1 VKYFALPNLNWLDVT
16 EVDPPSMPKMD
27 EYPETKT
34 EFREWC
40 NSKSTKHCFYS
51 AVEAIDPTHRVTV
64 DNPAFK
70 MHGLV
75 VDYDAVAPQGS
86 IDLIPENGAAGML
99 PRWVTRTYSN
109 HRRVIWEFEKPIL
122 VDNEEITDRFM
133 ALLAKELKVKNI
145 LPNADQA
152 SFKRA
157 QYFELGTDWQEIKG
171 WNAIPASTLE
181 YLFVKAATAKQLKHD
196 GTIIPLEKVAEEV
209 EARYPGRWPGE
220 FVEGARGPL
229 FWIED
234 GVDRVGCQV
243 GEFGMLCYSERA
255 GKSFLHW
262 GEIFGPDFVRQ
273 YEAERIGSAAEG
285 IWFDG
290 QKYWRKNESD
300 LWRARNKDDT
310 IMWLKGQGISGSAM
324 QKGMASDAEK
334 VLLTAQDLREVKGAA
349 PIVHDNREVVV
360 INGERY
366 LNISAIRIMQ
376 PADHGTPTDFP
387 WLYEFFN
394 KIWADPVETQR
405 DHFLAW
411 FQHFYTTA
419 LAGRPQQGQA
429 LIIAGPPSSG
439 KTFLNHQILGRVM
452 GGFSNAT
459 NYLMGS
465 TSFNKQDS
473 EVALWAID
481 DTRGASSWENKAA
494 FSSAIKQHVANPQ
507 VRCEG
512 KNQNAFTIPW
522 RGRIVITCNQDEESL
537 EITPQLNA
545 TIKDKLMLFY
555 WSDWQAKFLPNAGS
569 ETAVAAELPYFLY
582 WLINWKAPADVLN
595 NNPRYHVNAYHH
607 PKMLLHAHDASPSA
621 RLAELLDE
629 WRKQFS
635 NATSNSMADETG
647 CCWMTATRLRKEL
660 SQDPSARDALKE
672 FSRNR
677 MAAALEALGEDYV
690 CGSRTHA
697 SNKQYH
703 IRIKPREEEI
713 S

>member
-1 VKYFALPNLNWLDVT
+1 MKYFALPNLNWLDVT
-16 EVDPPSMPKMD
+16 EVDPPSMPKLD
-27 EYPETKT
+27 EYPETKV

-75 VDYDAVAPQGS
+75 VDYDAVAPQGA
-86 IDLIPENGAAGML
+86 IDLISENGAAGML
-99 PRWVTRTYSN
+99 PRWVSRTYSN
-109 HRRVIWEFEKPIL
+109 KRRVVWEFEKPIL

-145 LPNADQA
+145 LPNADPS

-171 WNAIPASTLE
+171 WNLIPSTTLE
-181 YLFVKAATAKQLKHD
+181 YLFVKAATAKQLKHE
-196 GTIIPLEKVAEEV
+196 GPTIPLEKVADEV

-234 GVDRVGCQV
+234 GIDRVGCQV

-262 GEIFGPDFVRQ
+262 GEIFGKDFVREF
-273 YEAERIGSAAEG
+273 EAERIGSAAEG
-285 IWFDG
+285 LWFDG
-290 QKYWRKNESD
+290 QKYWRKNDGD

-310 IMWLKGQGISGSAM
+310 IMWLKGQGISASAM
-324 QKGMASDAEK
+324 SKGLASDAEK

-349 PIVHDNREVVV
+349 PLVHDNREVAV

-366 LNISAIRIMQ
+366 LNISAIRITE
-376 PADHGTPTDFP
+376 PAEKATVADFP
-387 WLYEFFN
+387 WLHEFFE
-394 KIWADPVETQR
+394 KVWDEPRETQR

-411 FQHFYTTA
+411 LQHWYRSC

-429 LIIAGPPSSG
+429 VFIAGPASSG
-439 KTFLNHQILGRVM
+439 KTFLNHQILGRIM
-452 GGFSNAT
+452 GGHSDAT
-459 NYLMGS
+459 NYLLGQ
-465 TSFNKQDS
+465 TNFNKQDS
-473 EVALWAID
+473 EVALWACD
-481 DTRGASSWENKAA
+481 DSRGSSSWENKAA
-494 FSSAIKQHVANPQ
+494 FSGAIKKHVANPV

-522 RGRIVITCNQDEESL
+522 KGRIVVTCNTEEESL
-537 EITPQLNA
+537 EIIPQLNA

-555 WSDWQAKFLPNAGS
+555 WGLWQAMFLPDGGT
-569 ETAVAAELPYFLY
+569 ERLVAAELPYFLR
-582 WLINWKAPADVLN
+582 WLLDWKPPTEVLS
-595 NNPRYHVNAYHH
+595 NNPRYRVASYHH
-607 PKMLLHAHDASPSA
+607 PKMLAHAHESSPAA

-629 WRKQFS
+629 WKQQFS
-635 NATSNSMADETG
+635 DTTSKARAEEDG
-647 CCWMTATRLRKEL
+647 CAWMTATKLRKEL
-660 SQDPSARDALKE
+660 SLDPSARDALKE

-677 MAAALEALGEDYV
+677 MAQALGELGPEYICD
-690 CGSRTHA
+690 SRTH
-697 SNKQYH
+697 SGNKEYK
-703 IRIKPREEEI
+703 IRIRKYEEKE
-713 S
+713 